1 MNPKN
6 VEWFADAIA
15 MGAVKLPE
23 LQGQYQ
29 SLQNKVRGIQ
39 HIDLVN
45 QTTKMEANI
54 LLWIKGNLT
63 LNGTFEL
70 EFEHT
75 VIIIQFCN
83 NYDCYVIL

>member
-1 MNPKN
+1 MKLHKALKETGLNPKN

-39 HIDLVN
+39 HKN
-45 QTTKMEANI
+45 KN
-54 LLWIKGNLT
+54 
-63 LNGTFEL
+63 
-70 EFEHT
+70 
-75 VIIIQFCN
+75 
-83 NYDCYVIL
+83 